1 MNTSKPLTYKQI
13 FRFWLPLALTWLM
26 MSVEGPYI
34 AAIIARLDAEK
45 LNLAAYGIAFAF
57 ALVAE
62 SPVIMLMS
70 AATALCRNRR
80 SYRQLRYFSFL
91 LSLAVSLLLAL
102 FLIPPIFD
110 FVILGLLGLPADV
123 AALAHSALLCLL
135 PWPGA
140 IGIRRFYQ
148 GVLITSHKTRRVAF
162 ATLFR
167 LLSMSGSAFVLY
179 RFSSLNGALI
189 GAIALSTGVTLEALF
204 TRYLARHA
212 IHSILRKDPLANDQD
227 LNLKEIWDY
236 YLPLALTPFIALSVH
251 PLVTFFLG
259 KSRFAIESLAVMPV
273 IYGLTFVFRAMG
285 LSYQEVA
292 ITLIGENRDNYRKVR
307 NFAAGL
313 GIATSTGLSL
323 IALTPLN
330 RIWFHD
336 ISGLSLALSEFA
348 LPPLQIMAIFPAL
361 TVLISFQ
368 RSTLIIDRIT
378 KPVSMT
384 TLLEAGAIFS
394 ILATAILVLDFPGAV
409 AAAVAY
415 VGGRLIANVALH
427 LILSSRNKAGSVR
440 E

>member
-1 MNTSKPLTYKQI
+1 
-13 FRFWLPLALTWLM
+13 
-26 MSVEGPYI
+26 
-34 AAIIARLDAEK
+34 
-45 LNLAAYGIAFAF
+45 
-57 ALVAE
+57 
-62 SPVIMLMS
+62 
-70 AATALCRNRR
+70 
-80 SYRQLRYFSFL
+80 
-91 LSLAVSLLLAL
+91 
-102 FLIPPIFD
+102 
-110 FVILGLLGLPADV
+110 
-123 AALAHSALLCLL
+123 
-135 PWPGA
+135 
-140 IGIRRFYQ
+140 
-148 GVLITSHKTRRVAF
+148 
-162 ATLFR
+162 
-167 LLSMSGSAFVLY
+167 
-179 RFSSLNGALI
+179 
-189 GAIALSTGVTLEALF
+189 
-204 TRYLARHA
+204 
-212 IHSILRKDPLANDQD
+212 
-227 LNLKEIWDY
+227 
-236 YLPLALTPFIALSVH
+236 
-251 PLVTFFLG
+251 
-259 KSRFAIESLAVMPV
+259 MPV